1 MAIQVVKPS
10 RAEMQKCIAR
20 FDDIK
25 GISEG
30 IPDMKIEEYH
40 RTFYSVIGFDQ
51 PKGDEQYSPFGN
63 AVRPL
68 INHMKPGFGV
78 AFVKATPGHGAPM
91 HTHDTNETF
100 MVVEGKW
107 RLEWQGAEG
116 DEHAILGPK
125 DFICFPIGV
134 QRRFI
139 CEEPAPGKTEGVLL
153 GIITGDEPAAEYA
166 PEVRTQLVD
175 AGILQPT

>member
-1 MAIQVVKPS
+1 MAIEVIKPS
-10 RAEMQKCIAR
+10 RADMEKCIAR
-20 FDDIK
+20 FSDLRPVSD
-25 GISEG
+25 G
-30 IPDMKIEEYH
+30 IPDMKLKEYH

-51 PKGDEQYSPFGN
+51 PKGDEQYSPFGD
-63 AVRPL
+63 AVRPR
-68 INHMKPGFGV
+68 IGHMKPGFGV
-78 AFVKATPGHGAPM
+78 AFVKARPGCGSPM

-100 MVVEGKW
+100 MAVEGKW

-116 DEHAILGPK
+116 DEFVILGPR

-139 CEEPAPGKTEGVLL
+139 CAEPEPGKEEGILL

-166 PEVRTQLVD
+166 PEIRKQLVE
-175 AGILQPT
+175 AGILADA